1 MCIDFDVR
9 IMRRSSEAHFGPIA
23 LRRFCFSGFTKKSGI
38 GFWRLADKIVNAVL
52 KASPHNSSRLRL
64 GRDFR
69 MVKAN
74 LRPNQN
80 L

>member
-1 MCIDFDVR
+1 
-9 IMRRSSEAHFGPIA
+9 MRRLSEAPFGRIA
-23 LRRFCFSGFTKKSGI
+23 VRRFCLSGFTKKSGI
-38 GFWRLADKIVNAVL
+38 GFGRLADKIVNARL
-52 KASPHNSSRLRL
+52 KASPHYSSRLRL
-64 GRDFR
+64 SCDFR